1 MSNGPP
7 FYCPHCGAGPFNTR
21 DEMRKHIYDVHLK
34 EGKRLLLAQAP
45 TTFLIH
51 GKEVRVHG
59 SM

>member
-34 EGKRLLLAQAP
+34 GGKVVLLVKALE
-45 TTFLIH
+45 IRVH
-51 GKEVRVHG
+51 GKEVRING
-59 SM
+59 SV